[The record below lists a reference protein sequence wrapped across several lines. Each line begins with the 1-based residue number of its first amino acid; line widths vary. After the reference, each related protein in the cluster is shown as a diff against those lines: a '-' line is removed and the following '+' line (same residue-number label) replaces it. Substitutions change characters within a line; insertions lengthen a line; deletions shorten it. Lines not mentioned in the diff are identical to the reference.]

1 MPSERDPRKD
11 PKPGDVLFGNNGGRK
26 ERRTVTAVAAKMVM
40 YTRGKRADGYMA
52 KGTKSMRPLRSW
64 QSWAKDAEV
73 IHRAD

>member
-26 ERRTVTAVAAKMVM
+26 ERRTVTAVAVKMVM
-40 YTRGKRADGYMA
+40 YTKRADGYME
-52 KGTKSMRPLRSW
+52 SMRPLRSW